1 MIMWK
6 GVEVL
11 AGYRVTEITKKE
23 IKMRQKSGE
32 EMRLGPCFTGL
43 QGGKRAARNCTRGS
57 NESSSRSS
65 QELHRFVPPG
75 CGEITQFAL
84 DFKGVIACSILLLGC
99 MMLFFL
105 VFWLLSVPYTCLSL
119 RESVVLQLA
128 SSFHYLHVPLQSE
141 IPYPIIPPLVICGA

>member
-1 MIMWK
+1 MWK

-99 MMLFFL
+99 MMLFFWFSGCFQFL
-105 VFWLLSVPYTCLSL
+105 T
-119 RESVVLQLA
+119 LA
-128 SSFHYLHVPLQSE
+128 SHSENLWSFS
-141 IPYPIIPPLVICGA
+141 